1 MTLIDRVDAI
11 AKRLESFFTGRNAAS
26 DPLYLTNRTFGQKVR
41 TGVLIGAPIAAIGV
55 IVYLAL
61 AKQFDRPISLE
72 RAVAIEAAAKAKQ
85 PTGEITAKVLPNIDK
100 TYTSENSKDV
110 DVIEAS
116 INRAGEPTLI
126 GKLRNNTENLVRVAD
141 LVFDVTDNEGSQL
154 GGVSVRVENIPPRGT
169 APFRL
174 VLPQREARTAL
185 VREVHSR

>member
-41 TGVLIGAPIAAIGV
+41 TCVLIGVPIAAIGV
-55 IVYLAL
+55 MVYLAL
-61 AKQFDRPISLE
+61 NKQFDGPMSLE
-72 RAVAIEAAAKAKQ
+72 RAVAQEAAAKAKQ
-85 PTGEITAKVLPNIDK
+85 PTGEITAKVLPNLDK

-116 INRAGEPTLI
+116 INRAGEATLV
-126 GKLRNNTENLVRVAD
+126 GKLRNNTENTVRVAD

-154 GGVSVRVENIPPRGT
+154 GGVSVRVENIPPRGI

-174 VLPQREARTAL
+174 VLPQRDARTAL
-185 VREVHSR
+185 VREVHAR